1 MILIFTTLIISQS
14 QQLTTLELVL
24 DKNKPFYVLGKYVAG
39 EETFLI
45 FDNQEDA
52 IKRIGEF
59 LKNNVPTDQITLLE
73 LNIVPNGLSTHE
85 LEWSVILN
93 KLVKIVGLK

>member
-93 KLVKIVGLK
+93 KLV

>member
-1 MILIFTTLIISQS
+1 MNI
-14 QQLTTLELVL
+14 LELVL
-24 DKNKPFYVLGKYVAG
+24 DKNKPFYMLGKYLAG
-39 EETFLI
+39 EEIFLI
-45 FDNQEDA
+45 FDSLDDA

-73 LNIVPNGLSTHE
+73 LSIVPNGLSTRE

-93 KLVKIVGLK
+93 KLVKIVGLR

>member
-73 LNIVPNGLSTHE
+73 LNIVPNELSTHE

>member
-14 QQLTTLELVL
+14 QLLTTLELVL

-45 FDNQEDA
+45 FDNQDDA

>member
-1 MILIFTTLIISQS
+1 MN
-14 QQLTTLELVL
+14 TLELVL
-24 DKNKPFYVLGKYVAG
+24 DKSKPFYMLGNYFAG
-39 EETFLI
+39 QEVFLI
-45 FDNQEDA
+45 FDNQDDA

-73 LNIVPNGLSTHE
+73 LTIVPNGLSTHE

-93 KLVKIVGLK
+93 KLVKIVGLR

>member
-73 LNIVPNGLSTHE
+73 LNIVPNGLSTH
-85 LEWSVILN
+85 
-93 KLVKIVGLK
+93 